1 MRIVAGCA
9 EKLGEEELRAI
20 RARQAVL
27 ENFTSMYQPQLQQR
41 KTLSRLRLQPSAPSQ
56 AEQLLPLLPANGH
69 LAALLCLAAL
79 RPASES
85 CIFCRGSGAPTR
97 HCCSFLRLIEERH
110 IAS

>member
-69 LAALLCLAAL
+69 LAALLAWLPCDQHREVASFAEVLE
-79 RPASES
+79 RPRGTVGRS
-85 CIFCRGSGAPTR
+85 CD
-97 HCCSFLRLIEERH
+97 
-110 IAS
+110 